1 MPLGK
6 MHETFLEKHSKK
18 FMKEDKQGKG
28 RIQWTNGRV
37 KENHK
42 RACEK
47 IMLKDGNQSGKCVSE
62 LHYRVTPFGAV
73 DISKQWQRAYL

>member
-28 RIQWTNGRV
+28 RIQ
-37 KENHK
+37 
-42 RACEK
+42 
-47 IMLKDGNQSGKCVSE
+47 
-62 LHYRVTPFGAV
+62 
-73 DISKQWQRAYL
+73 